1 VHAHK
6 YHPRLLVPREAFY
19 FTEYTCAIG
28 DDIIMALVYT
38 HSSDKLNILTED
50 AVFFFSPFLDVTR
63 VDNALNGV
71 IRQVRLGAPNP
82 I

>member
-6 YHPRLLVPREAFY
+6 YHPRLLVQREAFY

-38 HSSDKLNILTED
+38 RTSDEPNILSED
-50 AVFFFSPFLDVTR
+50 AVFFFGPFLDVTR
-63 VDNALNGV
+63 VDNAPDGV